1 MRSKDRR
8 YDVCQIAAE
17 FGGGGH
23 SLAAGIRM
31 HVPLDE
37 AKARVLAAIQRR
49 IGEVNGASKTAEN
62 RR

>member
-31 HVPLDE
+31 HAPLDD
-37 AKARVLAAIQRR
+37 ATARVLAAIQRR
-49 IGEVNGASKTAEN
+49 VAAVAAAAAAPANP
-62 RR
+62 